1 MSPGWIVQATG
12 NPRFSVRIAIEEDGR
27 TLFAVRAQEAWP
39 GAKGH
44 IFCIRDGS
52 SAEEQGLFK
61 EIERV
66 PVLSYDRF
74 GRSIR
79 IVLDRPTKKRCEF
92 LILKKSYK
100 NREGSYEQIF
110 FKTQS
115 ASEAHKSRSRVALG
129 TAKTTLTIVIDSAER
144 YPWKFPKAQIERRKL
159 PAGDYALVEGEKIL
173 ATVER
178 KTFDNLL
185 TDFSRIGPL
194 HQILEELS
202 SFPFSA
208 VVIEADYGDFLDP
221 RQLKNRWPPS
231 HGYRLIAE
239 LQAMHPRLPFIF
251 ARTRKEANLWTY
263 GFFRAV
269 MKRRAKEQK
278 DEEAILAAEPIIP
291 YSSTLRLEER
301 ILSFLSAEPEG
312 LTLCELGEYLTDAD
326 TNRIRKSL
334 SRLRSRGSQS
344 SARLKEQWDAGWQKP
359 DSILTVR

>member
-1 MSPGWIVQATG
+1 
-12 NPRFSVRIAIEEDGR
+12 
-27 TLFAVRAQEAWP
+27 
-39 GAKGH
+39 
-44 IFCIRDGS
+44 
-52 SAEEQGLFK
+52 
-61 EIERV
+61 
-66 PVLSYDRF
+66 
-74 GRSIR
+74 
-79 IVLDRPTKKRCEF
+79 
-92 LILKKSYK
+92 
-100 NREGSYEQIF
+100 
-110 FKTQS
+110 
-115 ASEAHKSRSRVALG
+115 
-129 TAKTTLTIVIDSAER
+129 
-144 YPWKFPKAQIERRKL
+144 
-159 PAGDYALVEGEKIL
+159 YALVEGEKIL

-221 RQLKNRWPPS
+221 RRLKNRWPPS

-312 LTLCELGEYLTDAD
+312 LTLRELGEYLTDAD

-334 SRLRSRGSQS
+334 SRLRSRGSVFCTS
-344 SARLKEQWDAGWQKP
+344 KGAKGRWMAKTG
-359 DSILTVR
+359 